1 MKAAIIGVG
10 QMGRSTAWAMHKLGF
25 DELVI
30 ADVDADNLNECE
42 ALIDMKSS
50 VWKRFINGSSSIEK
64 YVVNKK
70 YPDYSFIDKDVDVV
84 ISALPYHQN
93 TQLAYHCVCKNV
105 AYCDLGGNEG
115 ISGGINEMGRRYM
128 RCSIMT
134 DLGLAPG
141 WVNIM
146 AENMCQEYMER
157 EGEAPHTVTMI
168 VGGLP
173 KYPNNTLKYSCT
185 WSYDGLI
192 NEYRDDCEIL
202 KDGKIAR
209 VRGMEGY
216 EKIYVDWVGKKFEA
230 FYTSGGVSHTI
241 RDMQSRGVKNCSYK
255 TIRFVGH
262 RDVVRFL
269 IRDCGLSDENLAQ
282 IFQVGCA
289 NKTDS
294 KDMVILKAEVEKGPL
309 KWGKEIFVP
318 ADENFTAMQRATAFP
333 ISAVAS
339 LMAKGALEGDRDE
352 HRDYHTQY
360 PKVLSYKDVPIKEFN
375 KKIEILGL
383 NDA

>member
-1 MKAAIIGVG
+1 MKAVIFGIGK
-10 QMGRSTAWAMHKLGF
+10 MGTVIAHAMHKLDYSVVGV
-25 DELVI
+25 DSTTEAHQNLDSVI
-30 ADVDADNLNECE
+30 EAQDFVFYQSDNLEVDRAE
-42 ALIDMKSS
+42 IL
-50 VWKRFINGSSSIEK
+50 K
-64 YVVNKK
+64 YEE
-70 YPDYSFIDKDVDVV
+70 PDIV
-84 ISALPYHQN
+84 ISSMPYHQN
-93 TQLAYHCVCKNV
+93 WPLARYCILNGIR
-105 AYCDLGGNEG
+105 YCDLGG
-115 ISGGINEMGRRYM
+115 SVPVSKRINELAEEKATKPV
-128 RCSIMT
+128 MT

-141 WVNIM
+141 WVNIV
-146 AENMCQEYMER
+146 AEWGCKEVHGTPDNISMK
-157 EGEAPHTVTMI
+157 

-173 KYPNNTLKYSCT
+173 VTEVNPPLNYIVT
-185 WSYDGLI
+185 WSTDGLI

-352 HRDYHTQY
+352 RRDYHTQY

>member
-10 QMGRSTAWAMHKLGF
+10 QMGRATTWAMHKLGF
-25 DELVI
+25 DDLVI

-93 TQLAYHCVCKNV
+93 TQLAYHCVCRNV

-157 EGEAPHTVTMI
+157 EGEVPHTVTMM

-173 KYPNNTLKYSCT
+173 QCPNNTLKYSCT

-192 NEYRDDCEIL
+192 NEYRDSCL
-202 KDGKIAR
+202 VLVDGQETV

-216 EKIYVDWVGKKFEA
+216 QFPISSDIGTLEA
-230 FYTSGGVSHTI
+230 FYTSGGTSHTVSSMKMKGI
-241 RDMQSRGVKNCSYK
+241 QNCCYK
-255 TIRFVGH
+255 TLRYPSHHQIVNFLVHESGLDDKSLI
-262 RDVVRFL
+262 DVFKNS
-269 IRDCGLSDENLAQ
+269 CPPQ
-282 IFQVGCA
+282 
-289 NKTDS
+289 
-294 KDMVILKAEVEKGPL
+294 KDLVIIKVSVDDWSNEKV
-309 KWGKEIFVP
+309 IHCNSQFS
-318 ADENFTAMQRATAFP
+318 AMQMATAFP
-333 ISAVAS
+333 LASAAS
-339 LMAKGALEGDRDE
+339 IIADRAEPSVCTYRDIPYSIFDE
-352 HRDYHTQY
+352 
-360 PKVLSYKDVPIKEFN
+360 KLNLLFN
-375 KKIEILGL
+375 FAECL
-383 NDA
+383 